1 MIRAVPER
9 FSGRETEGWQSTPFT
24 LLPHVN
30 GESSAKR
37 GLGASSSALVRK
49 TGVCWWYF
57 RGSPI
62 RGASTRTRYLHK
74 LLLVALLDRPTKPP
88 HVNGGGGAQGGK
100 PEACRSQLCW
110 DCHGKIEDFDIA
122 PQRDGRAPPVLL
134 GCEEA
139 TMPPKQGRGCPIP
152 PSGYFPTHVGKLS
165 DREAGAM
172 DRQTPVYASIAPFSA
187 TRSGGVHAATLR
199 RRIRTDGTA
208 APLSTHRS
216 A

>member
-9 FSGRETEGWQSTPFT
+9 FSGRETEGWQS
-24 LLPHVN
+24 
-30 GESSAKR
+30 
-37 GLGASSSALVRK
+37 
-49 TGVCWWYF
+49 YQ
-57 RGSPI
+57 GSL
-62 RGASTRTRYLHK
+62 SEN
-74 LLLVALLDRPTKPP
+74 ALLAQTPISCATRSSDQASPCQW
-88 HVNGGGGAQGGK
+88 GGGAQGGK

-172 DRQTPVYASIAPFSA
+172 DQQTPVYLPIARLQKHGRHALISICF
-187 TRSGGVHAATLR
+187 
-199 RRIRTDGTA
+199 
-208 APLSTHRS
+208 
-216 A
+216 